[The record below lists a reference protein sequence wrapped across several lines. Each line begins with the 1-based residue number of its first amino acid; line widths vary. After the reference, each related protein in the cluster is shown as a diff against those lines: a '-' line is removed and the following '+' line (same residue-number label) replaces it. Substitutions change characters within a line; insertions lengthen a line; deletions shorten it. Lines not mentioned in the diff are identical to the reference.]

1 MEFFEK
7 TLDNGLEIVAEYNP
21 QAYSAAMAFFV
32 KTGSRDET
40 DANWGVSHF
49 LEHMVFKGTS
59 RRSAADVNRELDE
72 IGSNANAFTSEEQ
85 TVYYATVLPEYQRQ
99 ALDILA
105 DILRP
110 SLREDDF
117 NTEKKVILEE
127 IAKYEDQPPF
137 GAHEKTM
144 AQHFGSHA
152 LGRSVLGTVKSVSEL
167 TPEQMKSYFERRY
180 SPSNITLVAAGK
192 VDFDDLVSQAEEMC
206 GNWATF
212 DAPRQTPRAEAHSSF
227 DVIGKPNAHQQYII
241 QVTNGPAARDADR
254 FAGRILS
261 TVIGDD
267 SGSRMY
273 WDLVDTGLTE
283 YAAIGSYEYQG
294 TGIFMTFLCCDP
306 DSAQENIQRLHDILV
321 DAEKGEIEQKE
332 VELAQNK
339 ICSAIVLQSE
349 RPGNR
354 LMSVG
359 SNWMQRREYRTVR
372 EILDSYRSITCDD
385 VNAILKKYPLS
396 GGTTVAVGPVSDLQ
410 PPK

>member
-1 MEFFEK
+1 MEFFET
-7 TLDNGLEIVAEYNP
+7 TLDNGLEVVAEYNP
-21 QAYSAAMAFFV
+21 QAHSAALAFFV
-32 KTGSRDET
+32 KTGSRDEC
-40 DANWGVSHF
+40 DENWGVSHF
-49 LEHMVFKGTS
+49 LEHMVFKGTP

-85 TVYYATVLPEYQRQ
+85 TVYYAPILPEYQRK
-99 ALDILA
+99 AMDILS

-144 AQHFGSHA
+144 ARHFANHP
-152 LGRSVLGTVKSVSEL
+152 LGRSVLGTVNSVGDL
-167 TPEQMKSYFERRY
+167 TPEQMRSYFEQRY
-180 SPSNITLVAAGK
+180 SPSNITLVATGK
-192 VDFDDLVSQAEEMC
+192 VDYDDLVKQAEQTC
-206 GNWATF
+206 GHWERF
-212 DAPRQTPRAEAHSSF
+212 EAPRETPRAAASENF
-227 DVIGKPNAHQQYII
+227 DVIHKPSAHQQYII
-241 QVTNGPAARDADR
+241 QVTNGPAARDEDR
-254 FAGRILS
+254 FAGRMLA

-283 YAAIGSYEYQG
+283 YAAIGSYEFQG

-306 DSAQENIQRLHDILV
+306 ESAQDNLNRLNDIYKSAENGGIE
-321 DAEKGEIEQKE
+321 DAEI
-332 VELAQNK
+332 ELAKNK

-354 LMSVG
+354 LISVG
-359 SNWMQRREYRTVR
+359 SNWVQRREYRTVR
-372 EILDSYRSITCDD
+372 EVLDAYRSISCDD
-385 VNAILKKYPLS
+385 VNAVLKKYPLS
-396 GGTTVAVGPVSDLQ
+396 AGTIVAVGPNAELKA
-410 PPK
+410 P